1 MPGRLKYSEIDLSM
15 SSRRFVTPR
24 ELEVLELL
32 ANGASTTALT
42 TNLGISKRTVEVHL
56 AHALTML
63 RARNRIHAV
72 ALIVKAGL
80 IDPQPTDAGDL
91 E

>member
-15 SSRRFVTPR
+15 SSRRFLTPR

-32 ANGASTTALT
+32 ANGASTTALA

-56 AHALTML
+56 AHALTKL

>member
-15 SSRRFVTPR
+15 PSRRFLTPR

-32 ANGASTTALT
+32 ANGASTTALA

-56 AHALTML
+56 AHALTKL